1 MSRRSLPPSACRLA
15 LMIWALVPLALAP
28 ASGAAAGAGYFTSPS
43 GKLLCQITAQQ
54 AWCDNR
60 LAAGYRS
67 ATLLPSG
74 TLKIC
79 GLACAGDPGDVKVS
93 TLAYGRSRVAGPF
106 RCTSLRAGV
115 RCLVRA
121 TGRGFQI
128 SRAGVMRI

>member
-1 MSRRSLPPSACRLA
+1 MSRRSLPPAACRLA
-15 LMIWALVPLALAP
+15 LMLCALVPLALAP

-67 ATLLPSG
+67 ATLLPPG

-79 GLACAGDPGDVKVS
+79 GSP
-93 TLAYGRSRVAGPF
+93 
-106 RCTSLRAGV
+106 
-115 RCLVRA
+115 VRA
-121 TGRGFQI
+121 TPET
-128 SRAGVMRI
+128 